1 MNIFNFRSDIQDLK
15 CSRLY
20 WIQRMEVHVH
30 QVHNH
35 PKNHTLCLC
44 NVSYNLPRYDKK
56 DQLWKMRHARNTHF
70 LATSKATERSLL
82 LGSHSWVVHNDSE
95 ECSKEG
101 LTSYKINLTLHACE
115 KEEFA
120 CCLLHSDEETL

>member
-1 MNIFNFRSDIQDLK
+1 
-15 CSRLY
+15 
-20 WIQRMEVHVH
+20 MEEHVH

-35 PKNHTLCLC
+35 QKITLCVCVCLQIF
-44 NVSYNLPRYDKK
+44 PRYDKK
-56 DQLWKMRHARNTHF
+56 DQLWKMRHAIKVDF

-82 LGSHSWVVHNDSE
+82 LGSHSWVVYNDSE

-101 LTSYKINLTLHACE
+101 FTSYKINLTMHACE